1 MARPALNRDTA
12 ICISLSGHPS
22 NHGIKFHNYLYE
34 KHGLDY
40 LYKAMTT
47 TDIEGAIAGVRALGI
62 RGCSVSMPFKQAV
75 IPLIDDMDHSAAGYW
90 CSKHDYEH

>member
-1 MARPALNRDTA
+1 MARPALNRDTTV
-12 ICISLSGHPS
+12 CISLSGRPS

-47 TDIEGAIAGVRALGI
+47 TDIEGATPACVLWVFVAARCLC
-62 RGCSVSMPFKQAV
+62 RSSSCY
-75 IPLIDDMDHSAAGYW
+75 PLMDDMDHSVCGYW
-90 CSKHDYEH
+90 CGEHDCEH